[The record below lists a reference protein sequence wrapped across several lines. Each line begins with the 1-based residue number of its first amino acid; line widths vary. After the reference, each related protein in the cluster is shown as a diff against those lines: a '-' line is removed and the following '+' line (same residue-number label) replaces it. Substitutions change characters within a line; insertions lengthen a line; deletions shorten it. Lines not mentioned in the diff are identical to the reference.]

1 MSDILSGD
9 NFQKSLEVSKV
20 FTPTAPVDAKALF
33 AGRHEQLRQVIDA
46 VNQKG
51 QHAIIFGERGVGKT
65 SLANVL
71 AEFLP
76 YAGGRPAITPRVNCD
91 SSDTFESVFE
101 KAFREIALVQQTRQ
115 GIGFNPQGMA
125 PQKIDGR
132 SLVDGKFTPD
142 NVRRALSIVSQIY
155 IPIIILDEFDRLS
168 DAVKHSVADTVKTLS
183 DHGVDATIIMVGV
196 ADTVGELIREH
207 ASVERAMVQVPM
219 PRMSEVEIAE
229 IITKGNQQLHL
240 TVTGAAQKTIRVLS
254 QGLPHYTHLICLY
267 SARKTIESGKSEI
280 GAEAVGMAIDQAVRN
295 AQQSIQSAY
304 HLATMSPR
312 KDNLFADVL
321 LACALAPVDQMGYFA
336 AQDIRKPMQEI
347 TGKDYQ
353 IPSFS
358 QHLNEFSEEKRGPI
372 LKKIGTARRFR
383 FRFINPLLQ
392 PYVVMQGCLTG
403 KVTIV

>member
-1 MSDILSGD
+1 MSDLED
-9 NFQKSLEVSKV
+9 KFEKSLEVSRV
-20 FTPTAPVDAKALF
+20 FTPTSPVDGKALF
-33 AGRHEQLRQVIDA
+33 AGRRDQLRQVIDA

-51 QHAIIFGERGVGKT
+51 QHAIVFGERGVGKT
-65 SLANVL
+65 SLVNVL

-76 YAGGRPAITPRVNCD
+76 MLGMRPAITPRINCD

-101 KAFREIALVQQTRQ
+101 KAFREIALVQQTKQ
-115 GIGFNPQGMA
+115 GIGFQANPGS
-125 PQKIDGR
+125 PQQIDGR
-132 SLVDGKFTPD
+132 SLVDGKFSPD
-142 NVRRALSIVSQIY
+142 NVRRALSVISSIY

-168 DAVKHSVADTVKTLS
+168 DAVKHAVADTVKTLS

-196 ADTVGELIREH
+196 ADTVGDLIREH
-207 ASVERAMVQVPM
+207 ASIERAMVQVPM
-219 PRMSEVEIAE
+219 PRMSDIEISE
-229 IITKGNQQLHL
+229 IISKGMGKLGL
-240 TVTGAAQKTIRVLS
+240 TINTAAEKVIRVLS

-267 SARKTIESGKSEI
+267 AARKAIEADSSEI
-280 GAEAVGMAIDQAVRN
+280 TPELVNEAIDQAVRN
-295 AQQSIQSAY
+295 TQQSILSSY

-321 LACALAPVDQMGYFA
+321 LACAMAPVDQMGYFA
-336 AQDIRKPMQEI
+336 AQDIRAHMQLI

-358 QHLNEFSEEKRGPI
+358 QHLKEFCEDKRGPI

-392 PYVVMQGCLTG
+392 PFVVMQGCLTG
-403 KVTIV
+403 KVTFE

>member
-1 MSDILSGD
+1 MSLDDGHARFL
-9 NFQKSLEVSKV
+9 KSLEVSKV
-20 FTPTAPVDAKALF
+20 FTPTAPVDGKALF
-33 AGRHEQLRQVIDA
+33 AGRHDQLRQVIDA

-65 SLANVL
+65 SLVNVL

-76 YAGGRPAITPRVNCD
+76 MMGARPAITPRVNCD

-101 KAFREIALVQQTRQ
+101 KAFREISLVQQTQRT
-115 GIGFNPQGMA
+115 IGFTSPQNP
-125 PQKIDGR
+125 PQQIDGR

-142 NVRRALSIVSQIY
+142 NVRRALSIISTIY

-168 DAVKHSVADTVKTLS
+168 DTVKHSVADTVKTLS

-196 ADTVGELIREH
+196 ADTVSELIREH

-219 PRMSEVEIAE
+219 PRMSVGEIAE
-229 IITKGNQQLHL
+229 IITKGNHRLNL
-240 TVTGAAQKTIRVLS
+240 TVSEAADKTIRMLS
-254 QGLPHYTHLICLY
+254 QGLPHYTHLVCLY
-267 SARKTIESGKSEI
+267 AARKTIEAGESEV
-280 GAEAVGMAIDQAVRN
+280 GVMAVEQAIDQAVGN

-336 AQDIRKPMQEI
+336 AQDIREPMQDI
-347 TGKDYQ
+347 TGRDYQ

-358 QHLNEFSEEKRGPI
+358 QHLNEFSEDKRGPI

-392 PYVVMQGCLTG
+392 PYVVMQGCLSG
-403 KVTIV
+403 KVAIT

>member
-1 MSDILSGD
+1 MSDFPSGD
-9 NFQKSLEVSKV
+9 VLQRSLEVSKV
-20 FTPTAPVDAKALF
+20 FTPTAPVDVKALF

-76 YAGGRPAITPRVNCD
+76 YAGGRPAITPRINCD

-101 KAFREIALVQQTRQ
+101 KVFREISLVQQTGQ
-115 GIGFNPQGMA
+115 GIGFNPA
-125 PQKIDGR
+125 VSVPQQIDGR

-142 NVRRALSIVSQIY
+142 NVRRGLSIVSRFY

-196 ADTVGELIREH
+196 ADTVAELIKEH

-219 PRMSEVEIAE
+219 PRMSESEITE
-229 IITKGNQQLHL
+229 VITNGTQQLRL
-240 TVTGAAQKTIRVLS
+240 TITGTAQKAIRVLS

-267 SARKTIESGKSEI
+267 SARKTIESGQTEI
-280 GAEAVGMAIDQAVRN
+280 GIEAVEKAIEQAVRN
-295 AQQSIQSAY
+295 AQQSILSAY

-312 KDNLFADVL
+312 KDNLFSDVL

-336 AQDIRKPMQEI
+336 AQDIRKPIQDI

-392 PYVVMQGCLTG
+392 PFVVMQGCLAG
-403 KVTIV
+403 KVTIS